1 MLITFLT
8 VGIWHGA
15 NWKYVAYGLYNGI
28 LIFAGILFEPFLAR
42 IFTQENAKINSFS
55 WRFMNILGTM
65 FLVTI
70 GRYFSRADNLAIAL
84 SMLKRTF
91 W

>member
-1 MLITFLT
+1 MGSYLGKLLPTFLAMLITFLT

-42 IFTQENAKINSFS
+42 IFTQENDENKQLQLALHEHPGHDVPGDH
-55 WRFMNILGTM
+55 RPV
-65 FLVTI
+65 FLQ
-70 GRYFSRADNLAIAL
+70 G
-84 SMLKRTF
+84 
-91 W
+91 